1 MISYFLPGYG
11 VVALA
16 DTQDQG
22 YLPGYGVVAQTVVT
36 PAPADSTGWKPLG
49 GDVSAWLEPLPPE
62 VEEIIAEVAEAEA
75 QKEAVKDE
83 PRKAPIKPLR
93 IALAR
98 NDFQFKT
105 DYAEV
110 YRRAYMVA
118 LDRIREEIRQDD
130 EEALFVLM

>member
-1 MISYFLPGYG
+1 MLPSGS
-11 VVALA
+11 VVYVEP
-16 DTQDQG
+16 DQ
-22 YLPGYGVVAQTVVT
+22 AET
-36 PAPADSTGWKPLG
+36 DSTGWRPLG

-110 YRRAYMVA
+110 YRRAYQVA
-118 LDRIREEIRQDD
+118 LERIREDIRQDD

>member
-22 YLPGYGVVAQTVVT
+22 YLPGFGVVAQTVVV
-36 PAPADSTGWKPLG
+36 PPPADTTGWKPIG

-62 VEEIIAEVAEAEA
+62 VQEIIEDVAEEQA
-75 QKEAVKDE
+75 QKEAVKEE
-83 PRKAPIKPLR
+83 PRSAPIKPLR
-93 IALAR
+93 IALSR
-98 NDFQFKT
+98 QDFQFKT

-110 YRRAYMVA
+110 YRQAYQVA
-118 LDRIREEIRQDD
+118 LERIREEIRQDD
-130 EEALFVLM
+130 EEAMFVLM